1 MPLMVKFIQRKDR
14 QFPKKKKKKKKKTM
28 IMPRNYKLFV
38 GVALNIWNLRV
49 LQGVTETEHQALQEG
64 VGGGRKREAKS
75 N

>member
-1 MPLMVKFIQRKDR
+1 MIKFIKRKDR
-14 QFPKKKKKKKKKTM
+14 QFPKKNKNKKTM

-49 LQGVTETEHQALQEG
+49 LQGLTETEHQALQEG

>member
-1 MPLMVKFIQRKDR
+1 MVKFIKRKDR
-14 QFPKKKKKKKKKTM
+14 QFPKKKKTM

>member
-1 MPLMVKFIQRKDR
+1 MVKFIKRKDR
-14 QFPKKKKKKKKKTM
+14 QFPPPQKKTM
-28 IMPRNYKLFV
+28 IMPRNYELFV

>member
-1 MPLMVKFIQRKDR
+1 MVKFIKRKDR
-14 QFPKKKKKKKKKTM
+14 QFPKKKKKKTM
-28 IMPRNYKLFV
+28 IMPRNYKLFI

>member
-1 MPLMVKFIQRKDR
+1 
-14 QFPKKKKKKKKKTM
+14 M

>member
-1 MPLMVKFIQRKDR
+1 MVKFIKRKDR
-14 QFPKKKKKKKKKTM
+14 QFPKKKNKKTM

>member
-1 MPLMVKFIQRKDR
+1 MVKFIKRKDR
-14 QFPKKKKKKKKKTM
+14 LFPKKKKKTM